1 MSNNVPSAV
10 TATVPQIIDST
21 ATMAI
26 TNKFVAQSVGRD
38 QIDPSTLVLGT
49 IIGLLCLLVLLL
61 IAGWSWTCWI
71 MKKKAIRL
79 PRTDKYV

>member
-1 MSNNVPSAV
+1 MNHEDPSPV
-10 TATVPQIIDST
+10 TRTTATVPQVIYSTTTT
-21 ATMAI
+21 ATV
-26 TNKFVAQSVGRD
+26 NAQSIGRD

-71 MKKKAIRL
+71 LKKRAIRL